1 MIWLILILATILR
14 LVSLNQSF
22 WLDEATSGIVAR
34 DMNLSQL
41 FTFIRGDFHPPLYY
55 LLLSGWGRVFGYSEI
70 SLRMPSVIFAI
81 GTIYFLYLIVENL
94 KIDLKTT
101 EQTTKI
107 IVGEKEKELEKLR
120 KMALQSSDY
129 TWFYVGS
136 GFLGGVLVT
145 ILGAWAMGQASK

>member
-1 MIWLILILATILR
+1 MFRIKKVSSLVVSIVFFLSSTSSFAETTTSTTGNFSILKNGEVAPFMGVLFDPMATAIILTEGEHLEEQFR
-14 LVSLNQSF
+14 LKLEFELNKES
-22 WLDEATSGIVAR
+22 TR
-34 DMNLSQL
+34 NK
-41 FTFIRGDFHPPLYY
+41 
-55 LLLSGWGRVFGYSEI
+55 
-70 SLRMPSVIFAI
+70 
-81 GTIYFLYLIVENL
+81 LIVENL